1 MTDSTAPPADVRSP
15 RKAWIQA
22 PGLLLAPT
30 VLWMGLFFFLPLL
43 VVFVI
48 SFMMRGTYGGI
59 EWTLTLAN
67 YVNLADPLYLMVYLR
82 SFLLAL
88 ATTAL
93 CLLFGFPLA
102 YWIARAPARWQ
113 PVWLVLVMIPFWTN
127 FLVRTYAWIFIL
139 RTEGLMNTV
148 LLHLGLV
155 AEPIE
160 ILYTNTAVLIG
171 LVYGYLPFMVLP
183 LYAAMERLDRS
194 LVEAAADLYAPGW
207 SRFRRVIFPL
217 TKPGVIAG
225 CLLVFVPAVGAFI
238 TPDLLGGARTMMVG
252 TLIQH
257 EYLVVRDWPFGSAVS
272 FVLMAVVL
280 LGVMAYFKVDR
291 VRVKGQ
297 GAGGGT
303 LFVGDGF
310 GESRP

>member
-207 SRFRRVIFPL
+207 SRFRRVILPL

-297 GAGGGT
+297 GTGGGT
-303 LFVGDGF
+303 LFVGEGF

>member
-1 MTDSTAPPADVRSP
+1 MTDSTAPPADVRPP
-15 RKAWIQA
+15 RKPWIQA

-67 YVNLADPLYLMVYLR
+67 YGNLADPLYLMVYLR
-82 SFLLAL
+82 SFVLAL
-88 ATTAL
+88 ATTVL
-93 CLLFGFPLA
+93 CLLLGFPLA

-148 LLHLGLV
+148 LLQLGLV

-160 ILYTNTAVLIG
+160 ILYTDTAVLIG

-207 SRFRRVIFPL
+207 SRFRRVILPL

-297 GAGGGT
+297 GTGGGT
-303 LFVGDGF
+303 LFVGEGF

>member
-1 MTDSTAPPADVRSP
+1 MTDSTAPPADVRPP
-15 RKAWIQA
+15 RKPWIQA

-67 YVNLADPLYLMVYLR
+67 YGNLADPLYLMVYLR

-102 YWIARAPARWQ
+102 YWIARAPVRWQ

-160 ILYTNTAVLIG
+160 ILYTDTAVLIG

-207 SRFRRVIFPL
+207 SRFRRVILPL

-280 LGVMAYFKVDR
+280 LGVMAYVKVDR
-291 VRVKGQ
+291 VRVKDQ
-297 GAGGGT
+297 RVEGGT
-303 LFVGDGF
+303 LFVGEGF